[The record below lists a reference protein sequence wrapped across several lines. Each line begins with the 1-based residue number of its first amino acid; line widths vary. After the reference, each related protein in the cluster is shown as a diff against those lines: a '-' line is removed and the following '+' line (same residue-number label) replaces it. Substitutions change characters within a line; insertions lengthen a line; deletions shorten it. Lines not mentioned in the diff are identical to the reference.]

1 MAAIHMSG
9 EKELTFVEI
18 PMNAGSSIS
27 QWLNDRLDPEGENQ
41 PVTTWA
47 DPDQHLTYTE
57 IVGENDTNFSFT
69 VCRNPWERFVQFY
82 NYART
87 SNDDISAAFRTD
99 NNLSSEAWPEFSW
112 IVENIT
118 TLKNTEKALTPQVS
132 WLDGDI
138 DLVIKFESLQE
149 DFIVIQDMFDCHEP
163 LPSTVD
169 STPVADYRSYYN
181 ETTKAIIGDIYSTDI
196 ARFGYTF

>member
-18 PMNAGSSIS
+18 PMNAGASIN
-27 QWLNDRLDPEGENQ
+27 QWINDRLDPDGENQ
-41 PVTTWA
+41 PTTTWA

-57 IVGENDTNFSFT
+57 IVGENDKTFAFV

-82 NYART
+82 NYAKT
-87 SNDDISAAFRTD
+87 SNDDISVAFRTD

-118 TLKNTEKALTPQVS
+118 TLKNTEKVLTPQVT
-132 WLDGDI
+132 WLDGNI
-138 DLVIKFESLQE
+138 DLIIKFESLQE
-149 DFIVIQDMFDCHEP
+149 DFKTVQDIFSCYEP
-163 LPSTVD
+163 LSDTAD
-169 STPVADYRSYYN
+169 STPVANYKSYYN
-181 ETTKAIIGDIYSTDI
+181 ETTKAMIADIYRDDI
-196 ARFGYTF
+196 ERFGYTF